1 MPELPE
7 VETLKRALTPL
18 VLNKR
23 LVKLSFLRKNLR
35 FPIPSTKIR
44 KGLLNQTVAKITR
57 RGKYILLHA
66 PDGALLIH
74 LGMSGRFIQAPSM
87 KPFEKHTHA
96 VFKFDPK
103 IYQKD

>member
-23 LVKLSFLRKNLR
+23 LVKLNFLRKNLR

-74 LGMSGRFIQAPSM
+74 LGMSG
-87 KPFEKHTHA
+87 
-96 VFKFDPK
+96 
-103 IYQKD
+103 

>member
-23 LVKLSFLRKNLR
+23 LVKLNFLRKNLR

-57 RGKYILLHA
+57 RGKIFFCM
-66 PDGALLIH
+66 H
-74 LGMSGRFIQAPSM
+74 LTV
-87 KPFEKHTHA
+87 H
-96 VFKFDPK
+96 
-103 IYQKD
+103 Y